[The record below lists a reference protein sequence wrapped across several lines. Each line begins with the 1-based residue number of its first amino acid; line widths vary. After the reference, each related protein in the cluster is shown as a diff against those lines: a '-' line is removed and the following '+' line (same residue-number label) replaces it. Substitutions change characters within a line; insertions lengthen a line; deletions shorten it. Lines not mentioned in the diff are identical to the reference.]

1 VGVAF
6 HSFLSLYISI
16 FCSKMKIIVRLAGHY
31 DINLYRPFSW
41 ISCVHSDSQYWN
53 MSCSCIVV
61 SCSNNNGLEL
71 REVHCSLNSQS
82 QGAKCFY
89 VSKNSQKSSSSCSLG
104 AAIDLEGPVEAGG
117 DQELG
122 VPSESHSCGEGC
134 VLTQNLE
141 FVPLLAKVDAH
152 I

>member
-6 HSFLSLYISI
+6 HSFLSFYISI
-16 FCSKMKIIVRLAGHY
+16 FCSKMKIKVRLAGHY

-41 ISCVHSDSQYWN
+41 ISCVHPDSQYWN
-53 MSCSCIVV
+53 MYWSCIVV
-61 SCSNNNGLEL
+61 SCSINNGLEL

-82 QGAKCFY
+82 QGGKMFRRIP
-89 VSKNSQKSSSSCSLG
+89 KKSSSCCSLG
-104 AAIDLEGPVEAGG
+104 ATVDLEGSVKAGG

-122 VPSESHSCGEGC
+122 VPSESHSCGESS